1 MPKILASPAYK
12 ADGLLIVA
20 FAGDV
25 APPAD
30 PANPPADAPVRNGA
44 LLVSRFAQ
52 AGSTAASAYDPY
64 ALLRS
69 LEDVFALRALAG
81 AAKAHSFAPTVLGN
95 AYATPPGDG

>member
-1 MPKILASPAYK
+1 VPKILASPAYK
-12 ADGLLIVA
+12 ADGLLVVA

-25 APPAD
+25 TPPAN
-30 PANPPADAPVRNGA
+30 PASPPADAPVREGA

-69 LEDVFALRALAG
+69 LEDVFALRALAR
-81 AAKAHSFAPTVLGN
+81 AAPAHSFAPTVLGS
-95 AYATPPGDG
+95 AYVTPPSDG